1 MDVRRTWEV
10 RRTSR
15 KEEHVSDFSGWQQWL
30 PIFLP
35 LLIIE
40 LVLLALALW
49 DWVHR
54 QRFRYLNRWVWLAII
69 VLVNTLGPLAYLLL
83 GRGEEEA
90 VDK

>member
-1 MDVRRTWEV
+1 M
-10 RRTSR
+10 
-15 KEEHVSDFSGWQQWL
+15 SDFSGWQQWL

-35 LLIIE
+35 LLLIE
-40 LVLLALALW
+40 LALLALALW
-49 DWVHR
+49 DWVRR
-54 QRFRYLNRWVWLAII
+54 QRFRYLNRWGWLAII

>member
-1 MDVRRTWEV
+1 
-10 RRTSR
+10 
-15 KEEHVSDFSGWQQWL
+15 VSDFSGWQQWL
-30 PIFLP
+30 PILLP
-35 LLIIE
+35 LLLIE
-40 LVLLALALW
+40 LALLALALW
-49 DWVHR
+49 DWVQR